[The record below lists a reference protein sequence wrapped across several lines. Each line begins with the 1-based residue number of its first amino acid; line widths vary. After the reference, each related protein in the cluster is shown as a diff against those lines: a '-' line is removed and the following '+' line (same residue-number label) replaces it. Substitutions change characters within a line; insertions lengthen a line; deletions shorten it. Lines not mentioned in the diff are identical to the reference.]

1 MPRAGWVKPKTESR
15 LSDFVSVGL
24 LVKVFPPG
32 LVDEVVEAAGRKE
45 QRVRSLP
52 AKVMMYFVVGLAL
65 FGSESYEEVFVQLTA
80 GLSWTRRWR
89 ENWKVPS
96 ASALFQARVRL
107 GVDPVRLLYRRVAQP
122 LASLSTP
129 GAWAGGR
136 RLVAIDGTCFD
147 VPDSAENDAFFGRPG
162 TAKGERAAFPQAR
175 MVGVVEVGTHAIIDA
190 VVGPCSTSESEMSR
204 ELLERLR
211 PGMLCLADRGFYGF
225 AAWRAAVGSGAE
237 LLWRMRSSQR
247 LDPVEVLSDGSY
259 LSRVYEVSN
268 FKRRGEGLLV
278 RVVEYQILDGR
289 DSNQSYR
296 LITTILDPGE
306 LSAIDCALTYGERW
320 EIENCLDELK
330 THQRGPR
337 TVLRSKSPELVEQ
350 EIWGHLCCHYA
361 VRSLMWEAADHVIED
376 PDRVSFITALRIV
389 RRSMSQS
396 GDFSP
401 SPLPAAVG
409 NSERRTPR
417 PSQSEKTGQI

>member
-32 LVDEVVEAAGRKE
+32 LVDEVVAAAGRKE
-45 QRVRSLP
+45 KRVRSLP
-52 AKVMMYFVVGLAL
+52 ARVVVYFVVGLAL

-80 GLSWTRRWR
+80 GLSWAKRWR

-107 GVDPVRLLYRRVAQP
+107 GVEPLRSLFRNVAQP

-147 VPDSAENDAFFGRPG
+147 VADSAANDAFFGRPG
-162 TAKGERAAFPQAR
+162 TAKGERAAFPQLR
-175 MVGVVEVGTHAIIDA
+175 MVGLVEVGTHAIIDA
-190 VVGPCSTSESEMSR
+190 VMGPYTTSEVEMSK
-204 ELLERLR
+204 ELLRRLQ

-225 AAWRAAVGSGAE
+225 AAWKAAAASGAD

-247 LDPVEVLSDGSY
+247 LDPFEVLADGSY

-268 FKRRGEGLLV
+268 CKRRGEGLVV
-278 RVVEYQILDGR
+278 RVIEYQIKDGR
-289 DSNQSYR
+289 DNDTPYR
-296 LITTILDPGE
+296 LITTILDPAV
-306 LSAIDCALTYGERW
+306 LSAIECALTYGERW

-330 THQRGPR
+330 THQRGAR

-350 EIWGHLCCHYA
+350 ELWGHLCCHYA
-361 VRSLMWEAADHVIED
+361 VRSLMWEAADHIVED

-401 SPLPAAVG
+401 SPLCTAMG
-409 NSERRTPR
+409 NRER
-417 PSQSEKTGQI
+417 